1 MAVLRNLALSGVAFG
16 GSWGGAIWYWRE
28 TNRIPATSE
37 LALYMLVLPLALL
50 STWWLG
56 RRAWARLSMPP
67 ASDGAATRLAAAAE
81 PPAAAAPPPALA
93 IAATAVRAPHG
104 DSVPALRAALA
115 GNRARPELDPEL
127 YDDDGY
133 PILSARL
140 PQASHSALREALEL
154 WRQQRALDEPRFE
167 LAQWRAL
174 AAASAVLGELAAQA
188 CTHPQLAPWLDQ
200 QQLRMQGRLPPDTLP
215 ASAPPPLQIQAL
227 WPDQW
232 RPAQR
237 QLATLWLRH
246 LATEAGWP
254 QALLAASAPPPDHND
269 DAGQALAALLAQC
282 GDTRQPCLAIV
293 IAAGSHLSEEGVSR
307 LSNQDALFTS
317 SRPQGLIPGEGAA
330 GLLLA
335 DAGGARLEARSL
347 LQAVATGRRASCAD
361 EARRDT
367 DTSLCTIA
375 TQVLRE
381 SRVSPD
387 AIAMV
392 SADTGHRTSRVT
404 ELMRVVTAAM
414 PQLDPGADV
423 IAVGTSCGSCGA
435 VTWLTALAV
444 ADAETQNR
452 AAPVLCIGNEDPYR
466 RYAALLRPALAA

>member
-1 MAVLRNLALSGVAFG
+1 MAVLRNLALTGVAFG
-16 GSWGGAIWYWRE
+16 TSWGGAIWYWRE
-28 TNRIPATSE
+28 TNRVPASSE
-37 LALYMLVLPLALL
+37 LALYLLVLPLALL
-50 STWWLG
+50 TTCWLVS
-56 RRAWARLSMPP
+56 RAWARVSMPP
-67 ASDGAATRLAAAAE
+67 ASDGAATGSPAAAE
-81 PPAAAAPPPALA
+81 PPGATPLPPALA

-104 DSVPALRAALA
+104 DSVAELRAALA
-115 GNRARPELDPEL
+115 GNGARPGLDPEL

-140 PQASHSALREALEL
+140 PQASHSALREELEL
-154 WRQQRALDEPRFE
+154 WRRQQALDEPRFE

-188 CTHPQLAPWLDQ
+188 CAHTQLAPWLDQ
-200 QQLRMQGRLPPDTLP
+200 QQLRMQGRLPPGAQP
-215 ASAPPPLQIQAL
+215 APAPPPLRIQAL
-227 WPDQW
+227 WPDEW

-254 QALLAASAPPPDHND
+254 QALLAASGPQQDHND
-269 DAGQALAALLAQC
+269 DVSQALATLLAQC
-282 GDTRQPCLAIV
+282 GAPHQPCLAIV

-307 LSNQDALFTS
+307 LSNQDALFTA

-335 DAGGARLEARSL
+335 DAAGAQLDARGM
-347 LQAVATGRRASCAD
+347 LQAVATSRRASCAD
-361 EARRDT
+361 DARRDT
-367 DTSLCTIA
+367 DTSLSAVA

-381 SRVSPD
+381 SQVNPD

-392 SADTGHRTSRVT
+392 TADTGHRTSRVT

-423 IAVGTSCGSCGA
+423 IALGASCGSCGA

-444 ADAETQNR
+444 ADAETQER